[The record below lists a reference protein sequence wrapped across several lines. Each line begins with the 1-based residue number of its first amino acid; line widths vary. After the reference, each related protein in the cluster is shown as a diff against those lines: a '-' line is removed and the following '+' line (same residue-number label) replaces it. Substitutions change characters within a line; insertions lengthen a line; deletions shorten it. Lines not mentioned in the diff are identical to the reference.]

1 MDSREY
7 ESAANYWIE
16 KDAAS
21 KHMPR
26 EQFGEA
32 IDAFLA
38 AHNTCALA
46 TGAGSFVRNT
56 PLEYNY
62 FDGEIWIFSEGGLKF
77 KALAQNKNVCL
88 AIFDAYGAAPLAGM
102 QIMGTAELV
111 EDWSEE
117 YVRRSS
123 ARASTPRRSRS
134 RGMRSTCCTSS
145 PRAST
150 SSAAR
155 SRSRATARVSISPS
169 RKREPANQKGAA
181 IRRTPS
187 VCSPSTLRVGTC

>member
-7 ESAANYWIE
+7 ERAANYWVE

-21 KHMPR
+21 AHMPR
-26 EQFGEA
+26 EQLETA

-117 YVRRSS
+117 YVRLLERKGINAETFKKSGHALHLLHIVPSNIDFLNSS
-123 ARASTPRRSRS
+123 FKEQGYSSRQHLS
-134 RGMRSTCCTSS
+134 F
-145 PRAST
+145 
-150 SSAAR
+150 
-155 SRSRATARVSISPS
+155 
-169 RKREPANQKGAA
+169 
-181 IRRTPS
+181 
-187 VCSPSTLRVGTC
+187 

>member
-26 EQFGEA
+26 EKLGEA

-88 AIFDAYGAAPLAGM
+88 AIFDAYGAAPLVGM

-117 YVRRSS
+117 YVRLLERKGINAEAFKKSGHALHLLHIVPSS
-123 ARASTPRRSRS
+123 IDFLNSSFKEQGYSSRQHLS
-134 RGMRSTCCTSS
+134 F
-145 PRAST
+145 
-150 SSAAR
+150 
-155 SRSRATARVSISPS
+155 
-169 RKREPANQKGAA
+169 
-181 IRRTPS
+181 
-187 VCSPSTLRVGTC
+187 

>member
-26 EQFGEA
+26 EQLEEA

-117 YVRRSS
+117 YVRLLE
-123 ARASTPRRSRS
+123 
-134 RGMRSTCCTSS
+134 
-145 PRAST
+145 
-150 SSAAR
+150 
-155 SRSRATARVSISPS
+155 
-169 RKREPANQKGAA
+169 RKGINA
-181 IRRTPS
+181 
-187 VCSPSTLRVGTC
+187 